1 MLEAILQLSEP
12 ISRFGIPIMIVLLL
26 VALGGMFSERSGVV
40 NIALEGI
47 MVMGAFVAA
56 VVIYF
61 MTITNDAPLQLAVL
75 VGLIAGAITGMVFA
89 VAHAFASVTMNSNQI
104 ISATALNIFA
114 PAISVFVARTFYVNP
129 VTRQATDR
137 INISAS
143 YRFNVPVLENL
154 PIIGEFLFTRAFL
167 STFIGF
173 AVLIIVIIVFSKT
186 RLGLRIKSCGENPH
200 AAESLGINVYKVRYT
215 GVMISGLLAGLG
227 GASYMI
233 SFHNGFDGHVHG
245 LGFLALAMLI
255 SGQWKPFRVFIFAI
269 IFSFFYIVQAQYD
282 SLLIFQNV
290 DLPRQIYQMVPYVM
304 TLFILAYFSKSAQAP
319 QALGEPYDASKR

>member
-1 MLEAILQLSEP
+1 MFEAIIELGAP
-12 ISRFGIPIMIVLLL
+12 ISQYGIPIMIVLLL

-56 VVIYF
+56 VIIFF
-61 MTITNDAPLQLAVL
+61 MTVTNDAPLQLAVL
-75 VGLIAGAITGMVFA
+75 IGLIGGALAGMVFA
-89 VAHAFASVTMNSNQI
+89 VAHAFASISMNSNQI

-137 INISAS
+137 INVSAS
-143 YRFNVPVLENL
+143 YRFNIPLLEDIPV
-154 PIIGEFLFTRAFL
+154 IGNFFFSRAFL
-167 STFIGF
+167 STYIGL
-173 AVLIIVIIVFSKT
+173 AVLVVVAVIFAKT

-255 SGQWKPFRVFIFAI
+255 SGQWKPYRVFIFAI

-282 SLLIFQNV
+282 SLAIFQNIE
-290 DLPRQIYQMVPYVM
+290 LPRQIYQMAPYIM
-304 TLFILAYFSKSAQAP
+304 TLVILAWFSKAAQAP
-319 QALGEPYDASKR
+319 RALGEPYDASKR

>member
-1 MLEAILQLSEP
+1 MLDAILQLSDP
-12 ISRFGIPIMIVLLL
+12 VARFGIPIMIVLLL

-47 MVMGAFVAA
+47 MVMGAFSAA
-56 VVIYF
+56 VVIYY
-61 MTITNDAPLQLAVL
+61 MTVTNDMPLQLAVI
-75 VGLIAGAITGMVFA
+75 VGLTVGAVTGMVFA
-89 VAHAFASVTMNSNQI
+89 LAHAFASVSMNSNQI

-129 VTRQATDR
+129 VTQRATDR
-137 INISAS
+137 INVSAS
-143 YRFNVPVLENL
+143 YRINVPFLEDL
-154 PIIGEFLFTRAFL
+154 PLIGNFLFTRAFL

-173 AVLIIVIIVFSKT
+173 GVLIIVSIIFSKT
-186 RLGLRIKSCGENPH
+186 RLGLRLKSCGENPH
-200 AAESLGINVYKVRYT
+200 AADSLGINVYKVRYI
-215 GVMISGLLAGLG
+215 GVMMSGVLAGLG

-255 SGQWKPFRVFIFAI
+255 SGQWRPFRVFIFAI

-282 SLLIFQNV
+282 SLAIFDNV
-290 DLPRQIYQMVPYVM
+290 DLPRQVYQMFPYIM
-304 TLFILAYFSKSAQAP
+304 TLVILAWFSKTARAP
-319 QALGEPYDASKR
+319 RALGEPYDAAKR